1 MKGQVHQIMNM
12 FFFLMI
18 VWFFISL
25 LENLLLP
32 QSLNKSLLE
41 VVLSQSFLSLTYYT
55 KKY

>member
-1 MKGQVHQIMNM
+1 
-12 FFFLMI
+12 MI